1 MGWQLGDNQF
11 VSIIYFYVNGNVLVK
26 RDRLVQE
33 IGIVVRVEFWNKK
46 NIVGFSVEVM
56 FGF

>member
-1 MGWQLGDNQF
+1 MGWQLGDNQSA
-11 VSIIYFYVNGNVLVK
+11 SITYFHANGNALVK

-33 IGIVVRVEFWNKK
+33 TGTVVRAESWNKK
-46 NIVGFSVEVM
+46 NTVGSSAEVM